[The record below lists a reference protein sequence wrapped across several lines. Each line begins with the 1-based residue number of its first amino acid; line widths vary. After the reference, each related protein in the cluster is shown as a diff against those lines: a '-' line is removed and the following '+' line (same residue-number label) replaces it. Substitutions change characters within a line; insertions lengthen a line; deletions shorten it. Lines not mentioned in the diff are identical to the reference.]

1 MCTFEG
7 AQKEAFFDPR
17 CCSVLVVSAHDC
29 SMSGPRFRFT
39 AAVVFITNAIVIC
52 SLGHGLHTSTAVPRS
67 TCISKGSL
75 NRVPASAGV
84 RAEMSRLM
92 DGR

>member
-1 MCTFEG
+1 
-7 AQKEAFFDPR
+7 
-17 CCSVLVVSAHDC
+17 
-29 SMSGPRFRFT
+29 MSGPRFRFT

-52 SLGHGLHTSTAVPRS
+52 SLVHGLHTATAVPRS
-67 TCISKGSL
+67 TCIPPGSL

-84 RAEMSRLM
+84 RAEMSRLL